1 MNWIFGSAIIIT
13 IVIAHVFGSTLI
25 KYSLYYNDIIGFS
38 PLSDWIFNYHCC
50 RLKLILDIEVI
61 SISFPF
67 PSYDWRVLKV
77 PSFSPIFARP
87 RTVGRGRSYPG
98 QKAYTLSVHSIW
110 PETFYRICFENYK
123 VRCKTLLTNY
133 YALSLIT
140 INLDK
145 TAWNRNVNHLIFLN
159 ELSH

>member
-1 MNWIFGSAIIIT
+1 MFNWIFGSAIIIT
-13 IVIAHVFGSTLI
+13 IVIAHVFSSTLI
-25 KYSLYYNDIIGFS
+25 KLSLYYNVIIGSS
-38 PLSDWIFNYHCC
+38 PLSDWIFNYHCR

-87 RTVGRGRSYPG
+87 SNSRAGSILSWP
-98 QKAYTLSVHSIW
+98 KSLHSKCTLSIC

-133 YALSLIT
+133 YVLSLIT

-145 TAWNRNVNHLIFLN
+145 TV
-159 ELSH
+159 